1 MLRTNCSK
9 CYFSDRA
16 DSEIPCQFHIPEA
29 IQEIKKIDIVDGF
42 NYIHDYT
49 CRYGVSKEVVDNKI
63 KEHNVDILEY
73 AKHQAA
79 LKYILY
85 IKFTKYNFLEVCDKI
100 KQLSIMPQFV
110 HLAFDTDYE
119 FQNTNKLAEEQFADC
134 AFKWKLHRFLEKQPD
149 NKQLHISLSTNQ
161 PMSKYIWI
169 LKDDMLDLCIPN
181 DSINQINYIMN
192 IEQPQLAILHNGIES
207 SYFYGLFMTL
217 ENLNGIWSNISDDLD
232 SAIRS
237 LYSSSDIKIYD

>member
-1 MLRTNCSK
+1 MLHTNCLK
-9 CYFSDRA
+9 CYFSDRI
-16 DSEIPCQFHIPEA
+16 DSETPCQFHIPEA
-29 IQEIKKIDIVDGF
+29 IKNIKKIDIVDGF

-49 CRYGVSKEVVDNKI
+49 CRYGVSREIVNNKI
-63 KEHNVDILEY
+63 KEHDIDIFEY

-85 IKFTKYNFLEVCDKI
+85 IKFTKYNFVEVCNKI
-100 KQLSIMPQFV
+100 KQLSIVPQFV
-110 HLAFDTDYE
+110 HLAFDTDYK
-119 FQNTNKLAEEQFADC
+119 FQNINKLAEEQFVDC
-134 AFKWKLHRFLEKQPD
+134 TFKWKLHRFIEAQPD

-161 PMSKYIWI
+161 PISKYIWI
-169 LKDDMLDLCIPN
+169 LKDFMLDRCIEN

-192 IEQPQLAILHNGIES
+192 IEQPPLAIMHNKTES

-232 SAIRS
+232 LAIKS
-237 LYSSSDIKIYD
+237 LYNSDDIQTYD